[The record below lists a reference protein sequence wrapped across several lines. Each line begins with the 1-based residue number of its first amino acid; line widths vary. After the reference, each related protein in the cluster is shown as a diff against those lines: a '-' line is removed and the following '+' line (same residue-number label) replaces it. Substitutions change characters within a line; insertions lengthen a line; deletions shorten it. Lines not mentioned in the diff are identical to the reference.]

1 MTIAAYAYE
10 TNEARRA
17 HELVNENSTLTIEGN
32 DLVIDDGKT
41 KKVIDFDT
49 FNTYDPFITT
59 SKVPI
64 INDGTVQYINSTV
77 DASLVK
83 VLNVL
88 IELLKSFRFDDNIK
102 CLKNLVMNEKQILGV
117 AGSSNDVHLM
127 TLEYYNEHKDELKGE
142 KGDTGPQGENG
153 LDGEDGKDG
162 KTAKSWIWNLINT

>member
-1 MTIAAYAYE
+1 ME
-10 TNEARRA
+10 R
-17 HELVNENSTLTIEGN
+17 L
-32 DLVIDDGKT
+32 

-88 IELLKSFRFDDNIK
+88 IELLNSFRFDDNIK

-127 TLEYYNEHKDELKGE
+127 TLEYYNEH
-142 KGDTGPQGENG
+142 
-153 LDGEDGKDG
+153 
-162 KTAKSWIWNLINT
+162 